1 MNTFNL
7 NLDLDK
13 TSGIIQ
19 WVTLRQGDKNGT
31 QLSATIY
38 DHGTPVTGSY
48 TARFSLRHPG
58 TGDTYYRETATYNN
72 GVATVTVDEQYAATV
87 TGITA
92 GYFELLQGSTVIAS
106 TADFGVRIL
115 ASATDGAVPGEVYDS
130 AIEDALAELDE
141 ATGHINQMVVDA
153 TEEYLNAH
161 PELTTTVEDNSLTDA
176 KLIQQGG
183 ILSRVD
189 RLMYRL
195 DNLLTATPAEAESVT
210 VTDAAKTPLAG
221 LALYGKST
229 QDGTP
234 TPSAPVPIQS
244 VTPNLYQQTL
254 YAAGATHS
262 TAGIAITHNADGTCT
277 VNGTATATAWLWGGG
292 SSTNAAFY
300 VELPAGTYCVC
311 GSHNVVVQNMVNGTV
326 STIVGS
332 TIGNATFTLTEPTLI
347 KAVPVIPNGT
357 TVVNEIAW
365 VAVYAGTSVFPYV
378 PYDHAGLWA
387 VGGNLNPFFSVAPM
401 AASTGYWSGGAASW
415 TITSTDGWG
424 HYSRTVESQS
434 DTDIAI
440 MPQTI
445 FEVGKTYTLMV
456 EWKNVTLTG
465 TASMYM
471 SAGSGRQMSSSGTVS
486 ITAGSGVAYKS
497 MTCLYA
503 ANDPQTTRFF
513 HWRTRLADNSSL
525 EGNFRLSIYA
535 GDYAGPYQPYVESV
549 TPIPLDG
556 HTLRSLPN
564 GIRDE
569 VAVDERGHVTLTQR
583 VGETTLGEVSNVT
596 AFTSSENLVRF
607 YVVVSGQS
615 ATLSMTA
622 SGNSGLC
629 NLGAYE
635 PQSGLGNGLPHFYAY
650 DNRVYAVLPPGTVA
664 SSSEAVTWINSHPLT
679 IIYRLATPVTHD
691 LGTIDPTALV
701 GPDMTATGIPTAPLA
716 LTYERDLNAT
726 LARLEAA
733 IATLA

>member
-31 QLSATIY
+31 ELRATIY
-38 DHGTPVTGSY
+38 DHGTPVTGNY

-58 TGDTYYRETATYNN
+58 TGDTYYRETATYSN

-161 PELTTTVEDNSLTDA
+161 PELTTTVEDNSVTDA

-210 VTDAAKTPLAG
+210 VTDAAKTPVAG

-244 VTPNLYQQTL
+244 VTV
-254 YAAGATHS
+254 A
-262 TAGIAITHNADGTCT
+262 
-277 VNGTATATAWLWGGG
+277 
-292 SSTNAAFY
+292 
-300 VELPAGTYCVC
+300 ELHAGTEY
-311 GSHNVVVQNMVNGTV
+311 GTD
-326 STIVGS
+326 
-332 TIGNATFTLTEPTLI
+332 ATGWPLI
-347 KAVPVIPNGT
+347 IDLQG
-357 TVVNEIAW
+357 
-365 VAVYAGTSVFPYV
+365 
-378 PYDHAGLWA
+378 HA
-387 VGGNLNPFFSVAPM
+387 
-401 AASTGYWSGGAASW
+401 
-415 TITSTDGWG
+415 
-424 HYSRTVESQS
+424 
-434 DTDIAI
+434 
-440 MPQTI
+440 
-445 FEVGKTYTLMV
+445 
-456 EWKNVTLTG
+456 
-465 TASMYM
+465 
-471 SAGSGRQMSSSGTVS
+471 
-486 ITAGSGVAYKS
+486 
-497 MTCLYA
+497 
-503 ANDPQTTRFF
+503 
-513 HWRTRLADNSSL
+513 
-525 EGNFRLSIYA
+525 
-535 GDYAGPYQPYVESV
+535 
-549 TPIPLDG
+549 
-556 HTLRSLPN
+556 LRSLPE
-564 GIRDE
+564 GTHDE
-569 VAVDERGHVTLTQR
+569 VAVDARGHVTLIQR
-583 VGETTLGEVSNVT
+583 VGVAEIDAGQWS
-596 AFTSSENLVRF
+596 R
-607 YVVVSGQS
+607 SGDRYRR
-615 ATLSMTA
+615 SMTSYGIGVG
-622 SGNSGLC
+622 SGHYLNIYCTAYPATS
-629 NLGAYE
+629 NTSTSQPANTVRLGAAGDYAWLGAGSTLVGCTLIYE
-635 PQSGLGNGLPHFYAY
+635 
-650 DNRVYAVLPPGTVA
+650 
-664 SSSEAVTWINSHPLT
+664 
-679 IIYRLATPVTHD
+679 LATPVTHD
-691 LGTIDPTALV
+691 LGTVDPPLLPAPELTAWNAH
-701 GPDMTATGIPTAPLA
+701 GTTFT
-716 LTYERDLNAT
+716 LTYERDLNMT

>member
-38 DHGTPVTGSY
+38 DHGTPVTGNY

-210 VTDAAKTPLAG
+210 VADAAKTPVAG

-254 YAAGATHS
+254 YDAGATHS
-262 TAGIAITHNADGTCT
+262 TAGITVTHNADGTVT
-277 VNGTATATAWLWGGG
+277 ATGTATNTAWLWGG
-292 SSTNAAFY
+292 SSSAVLAYY
-300 VELPAGTYCVC
+300 VELPAGTYTVC
-311 GSHNVVVQNMVNGTV
+311 SSHNVAVQKMVDGTV
-326 STIVGS
+326 TTIVPSSTVGS
-332 TIGNATFTLTEPTLI
+332 ATFTLTEPTLI

-357 TVVNEIAW
+357 TVVNEMAW
-365 VAVYAGTSVFPYV
+365 VAVYAGTSAYPYV
-378 PYDHAGLWA
+378 PYGHVGLWA
-387 VGGNLNPFFSVAPM
+387 RGGNLSPFFSATPISTAGGYWA
-401 AASTGYWSGGAASW
+401 AASSYW
-415 TITSTDGWG
+415 TPTEDGWA
-424 HYSRTVESQS
+424 HFARSS
-434 DTDIAI
+434 DTQVNTDIQI
-440 MPQTI
+440 MPQSG
-445 FEVGKTYTLMV
+445 FEVGKTYTVLL
-456 EWKNVTLTG
+456 EWRNVTV
-465 TASMYM
+465 
-471 SAGSGRQMSSSGTVS
+471 SGTVGMYHTGNTDRQMATIDS
-486 ITAGSGVAYKS
+486 TQITAGSGSSRRTTMLVYPMGAG
-497 MTCLYA
+497 A
-503 ANDPQTTRFF
+503 TRFIY
-513 HWRTRLADNSSL
+513 WRVRNNAGSSIDG
-525 EGNFRLSIYA
+525 EFRLSIYE
-535 GDYAGPYQPYVESV
+535 GDYTGPYLPYKSIAI
-549 TPIPLDG
+549 PIPLDG
-556 HTLRSLPN
+556 HTLHSLPD
-564 GIRDE
+564 GPHDE
-569 VAVDERGHVTLTQR
+569 VAVDARGHVTLAQR
-583 VGETTLGEVSNVT
+583 VGVAVFDGSETWALSSTQGVYRLTTQAIVDTVAKPSSN
-596 AFTSSENLVRF
+596 
-607 YVVVSGQS
+607 
-615 ATLSMTA
+615 ATLVPLLCTQFESKTANQVIATNVGIGVPTSGVMTA
-622 SGNSGLC
+622 YHPDYQTVDVWAAHLAAS
-629 NLGAYE
+629 
-635 PQSGLGNGLPHFYAY
+635 PMT
-650 DNRVYAVLPPGTVA
+650 VLYP
-664 SSSEAVTWINSHPLT
+664 
-679 IIYRLATPVTHD
+679 LATPVTYD

-701 GPDMTATGIPTAPLA
+701 GPDMTATGIPTAPFA

>member
-31 QLSATIY
+31 ELRATIY
-38 DHGTPVTGSY
+38 DHGTPVTGNY

-58 TGDTYYRETATYNN
+58 TGDTYYRETATYSN

-195 DNLLTATPAEAESVT
+195 DNLLTNTPAEAESVT
-210 VTDAAKTPLAG
+210 VGDAARTPLAG

-244 VTPNLYQQTL
+244 VTPNLYRQTR
-254 YAAGATHS
+254 YAAGDVHTS
-262 TAGIAITHNADGTCT
+262 VGITITQNADGTVT
-277 VNGTATATAWLWGGG
+277 ATGTATNTAWLWGG
-292 SSTNAAFY
+292 SSSADERFY
-300 VELPAGTYCVC
+300 VELPAGTYTVC
-311 GSHNVVVQNMVNGTV
+311 GSHNVAVQKLVDGTV
-326 STIVGS
+326 TSIVLSS
-332 TIGNATFTLTEPTLI
+332 TIGSATFTLVEPTLI
-347 KAVPVIPNGT
+347 KAVAALQNGT
-357 TVVNEIAW
+357 TVVNETAW
-365 VAVYAGTSVFPYV
+365 VAVYAGTSAYPYV
-378 PYDHAGLWA
+378 PYGHTGLWA
-387 VGGNLNPFFSVAPM
+387 RGANLSPFFSETPI
-401 AASTGYWSGGAASW
+401 TTDKGYWSTNSSW
-415 TITSTDGWG
+415 WTSVGNGWG
-424 HYSRTVESQS
+424 HISRAS
-434 DTDIAI
+434 DTLTNVDVAV
-440 MPQTI
+440 MPQSG
-445 FEVGKTYTLMV
+445 FEVGKTYTVLL
-456 EWKNVTLTG
+456 EWRNVTV
-465 TASMYM
+465 
-471 SAGSGRQMSSSGTVS
+471 SGTVDMYHTGS
-486 ITAGSGVAYKS
+486 DDRQLSTIESTIITSGSGSSRRTTTFVHPMGAGV
-497 MTCLYA
+497 
-503 ANDPQTTRFF
+503 TRFIF
-513 HWRTRLADNSSL
+513 WRTRIQANSSID
-525 EGNFRLSIYA
+525 GDFRLSIYE
-535 GDYAGPYQPYVESV
+535 GDYTGPYLPYKSIAI
-549 TPIPLDG
+549 PIPLDG
-556 HTLRSLPN
+556 HTLRSLPD
-564 GIRDE
+564 GTRDE
-569 VAVDERGHVTLTQR
+569 VTVDERGHVTLTQR
-583 VGETTLGEVSNVT
+583 VGVAE
-596 AFTSSENLVRF
+596 
-607 YVVVSGQS
+607 
-615 ATLSMTA
+615 LSA
-622 SGNSGLC
+622 SGWSTSGDRYRRSMSAYGYG
-629 NLGAYE
+629 LGTGHYLDIFCTAYE
-635 PQSGLGNGLPHFYAY
+635 PTSNTSASQPANTIRLGANGDYVWLGVGSTLV
-650 DNRVYAVLPPGTVA
+650 DCTL
-664 SSSEAVTWINSHPLT
+664 
-679 IIYRLATPVTHD
+679 IYPLATPVTYD

-701 GPDMTATGIPTAPLA
+701 GPDMTATGIPTAPFA

-733 IATLA
+733 IADAATA

>member
-31 QLSATIY
+31 ELRATIY
-38 DHGTPVTGSY
+38 DHGTPVTGNY

-58 TGDTYYRETATYNN
+58 TGDTYYRETATYSN

-161 PELTTTVEDNSLTDA
+161 PELTTTVEDNSVTDA

-210 VTDAAKTPLAG
+210 VGDAARTPLAG

-244 VTPNLYQQTL
+244 VTPNLYHQTR
-254 YAAGATHS
+254 YAAGDVHTS
-262 TAGIAITHNADGTCT
+262 VGVTITQNADGTVT
-277 VNGTATATAWLWGGG
+277 ATGTATNTAWLWGG
-292 SSTNAAFY
+292 SSSADERFY
-300 VELPAGTYCVC
+300 VELPAGTYTVC
-311 GSHNVVVQNMVNGTV
+311 GSHNVAVQKLVDGTV
-326 STIVGS
+326 TSIVLSS
-332 TIGNATFTLTEPTLI
+332 TIGSATFTLAEPTLI

-365 VAVYAGTSVFPYV
+365 VAVYAGTSVYPYV
-378 PYDHAGLWA
+378 PYDHVGLWA
-387 VGGNLNPFFSVAPM
+387 VGGNLNPFFSVTPM
-401 AASTGYWSGGAASW
+401 AASTGYWSGGASSW
-415 TITSTDGWG
+415 TIPSDDGWG

-445 FEVGKTYTLMV
+445 FEVGQTYTVLLEWRNV
-456 EWKNVTLTG
+456 EVTG
-465 TASMYM
+465 TATMYM
-471 SAGSGRQMSSSGTVS
+471 SAGSGRQMSSSGVVS

-503 ANDPQTTRFF
+503 ANDPETTRFF
-513 HWRTRLADNSSL
+513 HWRTRLAENSSL
-525 EGNFRLSIYA
+525 EGDFRLSIYA

-549 TPIPLDG
+549 TPVPLDG
-556 HTLRSLPN
+556 HTLRSLPD
-564 GIRDE
+564 GTRDE
-569 VAVDERGHVTLTQR
+569 VTVDERGHVVLTQR
-583 VGETTLGEVSNVT
+583 VGVAEMS
-596 AFTSSENLVRF
+596 
-607 YVVVSGQS
+607 
-615 ATLSMTA
+615 A
-622 SGNSGLC
+622 SGWSSYSGRYRRSMS
-629 NLGAYE
+629 NYGYGLGTGHYLDTFCTAYE
-635 PQSGLGNGLPHFYAY
+635 PTSNTSMSQPANTIRLGAAGDYAW
-650 DNRVYAVLPPGTVA
+650 LGG
-664 SSSEAVTWINSHPLT
+664 SSTLVDCTFIYPL
-679 IIYRLATPVTHD
+679 AEPVTYD
-691 LGTIDPTALV
+691 LGTVDAIPLQ
-701 GPDMTATGIPTAPLA
+701 GPDMTATGIPTAPFA
-716 LTYERDLNAT
+716 LTYERDLNVT

-733 IATLA
+733 IADAATA

>member
-38 DHGTPVTGSY
+38 DHGTPVTGNY

-195 DNLLTATPAEAESVT
+195 DNLLTNTPAEAESVT
-210 VTDAAKTPLAG
+210 VTDAAKTPVAG

-244 VTPNLYQQTL
+244 VEAANLLPTT
-254 YAAGATHS
+254 AT
-262 TAGIAITHNADGTCT
+262 TTTINGVTFTRNADGTYT
-277 VNGTATATAWLWGGG
+277 VAGTATATIEFNL
-292 SSTNAAFY
+292 
-300 VELPAGTYCVC
+300 
-311 GSHNVVVQNMVNGTV
+311 
-326 STIVGS
+326 
-332 TIGNATFTLTEPTLI
+332 
-347 KAVPVIPNGT
+347 IPNGT
-357 TVVNEIAW
+357 EVVTLPAGKYSLSGCPDGGSSSTWKMDVRLGTPGTPTTGNYVTDYGSGYTVTRQAEFAINRVRI
-365 VAVYAGTSVFPYV
+365 VVYSGLTIDATFGPMFTASDTPMPYV
-378 PYDHAGLWA
+378 PYGHVGLWA
-387 VGGNLNPFFSVAPM
+387 KRTND
-401 AASTGYWSGGAASW
+401 AST
-415 TITSTDGWG
+415 
-424 HYSRTVESQS
+424 
-434 DTDIAI
+434 
-440 MPQTI
+440 
-445 FEVGKTYTLMV
+445 YT
-456 EWKNVTLTG
+456 
-465 TASMYM
+465 
-471 SAGSGRQMSSSGTVS
+471 
-486 ITAGSGVAYKS
+486 
-497 MTCLYA
+497 
-503 ANDPQTTRFF
+503 
-513 HWRTRLADNSSL
+513 
-525 EGNFRLSIYA
+525 
-535 GDYAGPYQPYVESV
+535 V
-549 TPIPLDG
+549 TPVPLDG
-556 HTLRSLPN
+556 HTLRSLP
-564 GIRDE
+564 GGTRDE
-569 VAVDERGHVTLTQR
+569 VTVDERGHVTLTQR
-583 VGETTLGEVSNVT
+583 VGETTLGEVSSVT

-622 SGNSGLC
+622 SGNRGLC

-650 DNRVYAVLPPGTVA
+650 DNKVYAVLPPGTVA
-664 SSSEAVTWINSHPLT
+664 TASDAVTWLNSHQLT
-679 IIYRLATPVTHD
+679 IIYKLATPVTYD
-691 LGTIDPTALV
+691 LGTIGPTALV
-701 GPDMTATGIPTAPLA
+701 GPDMTATGIPTAPFA